1 MLVFFLE
8 CNEDCACQYH
18 LFLTT
23 VLVSFQEYLQTSSE
37 DIFWT
42 RKIARDWLLTWR
54 TCALRKQDRQSYGE
68 EQSSGMIYSGSQ
80 CRSVAKPRSEST
92 SWFLPSHHVEHGH
105 KKECFRNICAN
116 CRSSLILENIHLQQ
130 GVLPTNLNS
139 PSFCWHCFSLRS
151 KSLRSSPALHSGL
164 STAC

>member
-42 RKIARDWLLTWR
+42 RKIARDWLLT
-54 TCALRKQDRQSYGE
+54 
-68 EQSSGMIYSGSQ
+68 
-80 CRSVAKPRSEST
+80 
-92 SWFLPSHHVEHGH
+92 
-105 KKECFRNICAN
+105 
-116 CRSSLILENIHLQQ
+116 
-130 GVLPTNLNS
+130 
-139 PSFCWHCFSLRS
+139 
-151 KSLRSSPALHSGL
+151 
-164 STAC
+164 